1 MKSNM
6 IVFFSPDDESPMVPA
21 ATVDA
26 AAVEVVGG
34 GDHQL
39 TDNFQNMNLKEKKYK
54 IKRIPF
60 NSIEACLNN
69 FTECE
74 VMDESNKVAC
84 VHCATNTKATKQ
96 YLISVAP
103 TILILHLKRF
113 EFGDHDRI
121 RKISHHV
128 KFPLRLDLSP
138 YRATRNETFYSL
150 YAVVQHSQRGKNN
163 GHYIAFV
170 KVRPGMA
177 TDDPRWQLAS
187 KANNKEG
194 TRSRKKPLS
203 RSNSNTS
210 ENASKILDEIDEPF
224 VAPNDRTTQWYRV
237 SDTDVKPVT
246 EDSVLKIQ
254 AYLLFYE
261 RE

>member
-1 MKSNM
+1 M
-6 IVFFSPDDESPMVPA
+6 A
-21 ATVDA
+21 VDA
-26 AAVEVVGG
+26 AAVVVVGAAG
-34 GDHQL
+34 GNHQL
-39 TDNFQNMNLKEKKYK
+39 TKNFENMNLSEKKYK
-54 IKRIPF
+54 VKRTPF

-103 TILILHLKRF
+103 TVLILHMKRF

-128 KFPLRLDLSP
+128 KFPLRLDLTP
-138 YRATRNETFYSL
+138 YRAAKNETFYSL
-150 YAVVQHSQRGKNN
+150 YAVVQHSQRSKNN

-170 KVRPGMA
+170 RVRPDMA
-177 TDDPRWQLAS
+177 ADDPRWQLAS
-187 KANNKEG
+187 KANIQKG
-194 TRSRKKPLS
+194 SHSRRGPPS

-210 ENASKILDEIDEPF
+210 ESASTVFDENDEPF
-224 VAPNDRTTQWYRV
+224 DTPNERTTSTQWYRV

-246 EDSVLKIQ
+246 ENAVLKIQ

-261 RE
+261 RV